1 MTGGDPDMWLRRF
14 HRGAATGP
22 RLVLFPHAGGSAS
35 YFHGLSGLLSPALD
49 VVAVQYPGR
58 QDRRAEPGVRDIRD
72 LADRVTEVLTSGG
85 EAGPGRPYAL
95 FGHSMG
101 ASVAFEVALRMERR
115 GLPVVRLFAS
125 GRRAPGLRRPEL
137 PGGYGDASL
146 LAELRLLSGT
156 DARLLDDE
164 DVVRMIMPALRDD
177 YRAIGAY
184 EWRPGDVLGC
194 PVTALVGDEDPRV
207 GEDDA
212 RAWAE
217 HTTGSFELIGFPGG
231 HFYLGERA
239 EEVAKIVVDRLT

>member
-1 MTGGDPDMWLRRF
+1 MSGADPGLWLRRF
-14 HRGAATGP
+14 HEDPGAGP

-35 YFHGLSGLLSPALD
+35 YFHGLSGLLASTLD

-58 QDRRAEPGVRDIRD
+58 QDRRAEPAVQDIRE
-72 LADRVTEVLTSGG
+72 LADHVAGLLIA
-85 EAGPGRPYAL
+85 EAEAARPYAL

-101 ASVAFEVALRMERR
+101 ASVAFEVALRLERV
-115 GLPVVRLFAS
+115 GLPMARLFAS
-125 GRRAPGLRRPEL
+125 GRRAPGRRRPEL
-137 PGGYGDASL
+137 PDGHGDDAL
-146 LAELRLLSGT
+146 IAELRLLSGT

-164 DVVRMIMPALRDD
+164 EVVRMILPALRAD

-194 PVTALVGDEDPRV
+194 PVTAMVGDEDPRV

-212 RAWAE
+212 LAWAD
-217 HTTGSFELIGFPGG
+217 HSTGAFELVRFPGG
-231 HFYLGERA
+231 HFYLGEHG

>member
-1 MTGGDPDMWLRRF
+1 MTADPGLWLRRF
-14 HRGAATGP
+14 HDGPGEGP

-35 YFHGLSGLLSPALD
+35 YFNGLSRLLAPALD

-58 QDRRAEPGVRDIRD
+58 QDRRAEPGILDIRV
-72 LADRVTEVLTSGG
+72 LADRVTEVLTATA
-85 EAGPGRPYAL
+85 ETGRPYAL

-101 ASVAFEVALRMERR
+101 ASVAFEVALRLERQ
-115 GLPVVRLFAS
+115 GLPAVRLFAS
-125 GRRAPGLRRPEL
+125 GRRAPGRRLPEL
-137 PGGYGDASL
+137 PGGYGDDSL

-164 DVVRMIMPALRDD
+164 DVVQMILPALRAD
-177 YRAIGAY
+177 YQAIGAY
-184 EWRPGDVLGC
+184 EWRPGDVLAC
-194 PVTALVGDEDPRV
+194 PVTAIVGTEDPRV

-217 HTTGSFELIGFPGG
+217 YTTGSFELVHFPGG
-231 HFYLGERA
+231 HFYLAEHG